1 MAQQVPGWYPD
12 PNDARQLRFWD
23 GQKWTP
29 NTKFESSAQ
38 VTTQIPAYGP
48 HRRRQPAQSRPDG
61 QRRPGGHGLRLPDNV
76 LAWFSVLSAAGCIVL
91 SLAARLPWLG
101 VLPLAI
107 AVGSVLLGESRSRL
121 AIGSTLVA
129 ILLAVLLGR

>member
-1 MAQQVPGWYPD
+1 MAQQAPGWYPD

-38 VTTQIPAYGP
+38 VTTQVPAYGP
-48 HRRRQPAQSRPDG
+48 HRRRQTGQSRQDG
-61 QRRPGGHGLRLPDNV
+61 QGLRRPDNV
-76 LAWFSVLSAAGCIVL
+76 LAWFSVLSAGGCIVL